1 MDDVK
6 GMILS
11 DAIRTAIESA
21 KKVEKLKRIITI
33 SIGANVVLL
42 LALLRR

>member
-1 MDDVK
+1 MDDIK

-11 DAIRTAIESA
+11 DAIQTAIESA
-21 KKVEKLKRIITI
+21 KKVEKLKRLLIIT
-33 SIGANVVLL
+33 IGANVVLL